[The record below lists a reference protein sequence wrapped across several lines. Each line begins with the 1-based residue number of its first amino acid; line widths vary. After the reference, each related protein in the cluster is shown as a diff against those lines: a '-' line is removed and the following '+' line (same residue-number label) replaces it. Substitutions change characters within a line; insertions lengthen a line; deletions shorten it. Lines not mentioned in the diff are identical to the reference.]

1 MHVVLVAGDVMLSL
15 MFLSEELQLLYDLG
29 LVECGFHSLVVEQH
43 HPQTCHRICLQLG
56 VLQLLLT

>member
-1 MHVVLVAGDVMLSL
+1 MHVVLVTGDVMLSL
-15 MFLSEELQLLYDLG
+15 VFLSEKLQLLNDLG

-43 HPQTCHRICLQLG
+43 YPKASNRIRLQLS